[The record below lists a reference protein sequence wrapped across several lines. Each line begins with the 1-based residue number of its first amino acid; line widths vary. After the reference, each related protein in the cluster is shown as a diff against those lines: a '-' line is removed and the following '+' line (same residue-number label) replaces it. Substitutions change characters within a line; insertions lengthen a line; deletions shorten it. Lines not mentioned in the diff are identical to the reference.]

1 MWKTALAAAAVG
13 IATLVGVIVFGRP
26 LVEPEA
32 SSDPSPAP
40 ISLRPWGERAS
51 ERCDDAKATVLAEL
65 ATPPGLATP
74 AERAVQLYRVTTEI
88 EGRLLSLLRALPASA
103 GELAQVDEAL
113 DLLEQQYERDVET
126 TEQLERAYDST
137 LLQRE
142 LRIYERLATRLR
154 TLFGALEADGCV
166 SYMDPASYG

>member
-13 IATLVGVIVFGRP
+13 LATLVGVIVLGRP
-26 LVEPEA
+26 LVEPDAA
-32 SSDPSPAP
+32 SEPPP
-40 ISLRPWGERAS
+40 PPMPLRAWGERAS
-51 ERCDDAKATVLAEL
+51 ERCDDARATVLAEL

-74 AERAVQLYRVTTEI
+74 AERAVQLFRVTTEI
-88 EGRLLSLLRALPASA
+88 EGRLLALLRALPASA

-126 TEQLERAYDST
+126 TERLEQGYDST
-137 LLQRE
+137 LLRRE
-142 LRIYERLATRLR
+142 LAVYERLATKLR